1 MTTRDDRPRNEF
13 STPARR
19 PPNPQIKA
27 VLLVVFAGLVAT
39 ALGVVFLLPSLV
51 VQDSGTPVAAPA
63 GTQAATPPPTAE
75 ISRATATPGATEPNG
90 DHQEAEK
97 LLSEAFRRLARL
109 ESTGAQTW
117 GAAKLETSLP
127 AAKQALDTA
136 YAHYNRQQYTLAL
149 PLFQKALSQFDR
161 LEASRP
167 ERFGLAMEQGQKA
180 YDRLDSVTAV
190 AEFQVAAAIDPE
202 NEAARAAL
210 TRARKL
216 PDVLAAIAK
225 GDALEQAGNID
236 QALMSYQAATSLD
249 SVYPPARDRLARIR
263 KVIADR
269 NYRRAVSETL
279 ALLEKGDFQGSS
291 AALDRAANIRPDSPE
306 VKDISKRIEAG
317 AQVAALA
324 DLRKRTKSLEA
335 QEKWSSALKL
345 YKKALAIDKT
355 AAFASNGRIRAETL
369 ANLHKAIDHYLSEPA
384 RLQSP
389 EPLAHA
395 KALITQSESINGNG
409 KILIR
414 KRRRLQK
421 LIIAAATPVPVIL
434 RSDGKTEVRVYR
446 VGAFGSFDTR
456 RIEMRPGTYTAVG
469 SRMGYR
475 DVRVQIQVMP
485 GMKDTVVTI
494 RCTEQIIR

>member
-13 STPARR
+13 SAPARH

-51 VQDSGTPVAAPA
+51 VQDSGTPVAAPT
-63 GTQAATPPPTAE
+63 GTQAATPPPAAE
-75 ISRATATPGATEPNG
+75 ISRAAATPDATEPNS
-90 DHQEAEK
+90 DHKEAEK

-117 GAAKLETSLP
+117 GAAKFETSLP
-127 AAKQALDTA
+127 AAKLALDTA
-136 YAHYNRQQYTLAL
+136 YAHYNREQYTRAL
-149 PLFQKALSQFDR
+149 PLFQEALSQFDR
-161 LEASRP
+161 LEANRP
-167 ERFGLAMEQGQKA
+167 ERFRLAMEQGQKA
-180 YDRLDSVTAV
+180 YDRLDSATAV
-190 AEFQVAAAIDPE
+190 TEFQIAVAIEQE

-210 TRARKL
+210 MRARKL
-216 PDVLAAIAK
+216 PEVLAAIAK
-225 GDALEQAGNID
+225 GDALEQAGNIE
-236 QALMSYQAATSLD
+236 QALMSYQTATSLD
-249 SVYPPARDRLARIR
+249 SVYQPARDRLERIR

-269 NYRRAVSETL
+269 NYRRAVSE
-279 ALLEKGDFQGSS
+279 ALVLLDKRDFKGSS
-291 AALDRAANIRPDSPE
+291 AALDRAANIRPDTPE

-335 QEKWSSALKL
+335 QEKWSSALEL
-345 YKKALAIDKT
+345 YKKALALDST
-355 AAFASNGRIRAETL
+355 AAFANNGRIRAEAL
-369 ANLHKAIDHYLSEPA
+369 ANLHKAMDRYLSEPA

-395 KALITQSESINGNG
+395 KALITQSASGNG
-409 KILIR
+409 EILAR

-421 LIIAAATPVPVIL
+421 LITAAVTPIPVIL

-469 SRMGYR
+469 SRTGYR
-475 DVRVQIQVMP
+475 DVRIQIQVIP